1 MITYLHFN
9 CKYISIHKSKG
20 LESDAVLVVA
30 KTESEMLK
38 WLNMTRTNMKSD
50 SDEMYRLGYVA
61 FTRPR
66 KILMLACLE
75 KMDFNKIKSTVNV
88 QIVK

>member
-1 MITYLHFN
+1 
-9 CKYISIHKSKG
+9 
-20 LESDAVLVVA
+20 
-30 KTESEMLK
+30 MLK